1 MPRPRL
7 PESVAKV
14 KGADTKNPQRFSGRK
29 PPKSSPVGKPPKHLS
44 LAEIECWK
52 EFLSELPWLE
62 KADRAILETAC
73 QARAAV
79 REDFNINAARE
90 LRLIV
95 SQMGATPTTRTKV
108 LGDEQDEPEDDEG
121 FRFDA

>member
-7 PESVAKV
+7 PDSVARAT
-14 KGADTKNPQRFSGRK
+14 GADTKNPQRFRGRK
-29 PPKSSPVGKPPKHLS
+29 PPKSASVGKPPKHLS
-44 LAEIECWK
+44 KDEIECWN
-52 EFLSELPWLE
+52 EFIDELPWLE
-62 KADRAILETAC
+62 KADRAILETAS
-73 QARAAV
+73 QARAEV
-79 REDFNINAARE
+79 RSEFSVNAARE

-108 LGDEQDEPEDDEG
+108 MGDDDEEEEDEG